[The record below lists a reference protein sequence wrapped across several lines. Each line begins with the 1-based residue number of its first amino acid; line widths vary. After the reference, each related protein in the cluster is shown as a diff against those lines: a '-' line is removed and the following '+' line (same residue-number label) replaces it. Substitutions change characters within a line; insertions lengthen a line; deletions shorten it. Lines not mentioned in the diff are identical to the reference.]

1 MTNYLIRNCK
11 FRYKCKEQWQDLDQI
26 DPSTDHI
33 RFCRVC
39 QENVYLCEN
48 DQALRKA
55 LMNDHCVAL
64 VEKMGDEMP
73 TMVGKVDSGYDS
85 GRGLKWD

>member
-11 FRYKCKEQWQDLDQI
+11 FRYKCKEQWQDLLV
-26 DPSTDHI
+26 DPDTDRI

-39 QENVYLCEN
+39 QEDVYRCEN
-48 DQALRKA
+48 DEELREA

-64 VEKMGDEMP
+64 VEKMGDEIP
-73 TMVGKVDSGYDS
+73 AMVGKIDSGYDS
-85 GRGLKWD
+85 GGGLKWD